1 MVSNVSETFAITE
14 RHVDASGSIADLP
27 ASFCV
32 WLASGESDFLKGRIV
47 WANWDVNEMK
57 AKAEE
62 IVGKDLLTMRL
73 AGWPAQPA

>member
-1 MVSNVSETFAITE
+1 MVSNLSETFLIVE
-14 RHVDASGSIADLP
+14 RCVNTSVFIADLP

-32 WLASGESDFLKGRIV
+32 WLASGESDFLKGRFV

-62 IVGKDLLTMRL
+62 IVGNDLLTMRL
-73 AGWPAQPA
+73 TGWPAQPA

>member
-1 MVSNVSETFAITE
+1 MVSNVSETFLIVE
-14 RHVDASGSIADLP
+14 RCVNTSVLIADLP

-32 WLASGESDFLKGRIV
+32 WLASGESDFLKGRFV

-73 AGWPAQPA
+73 TGWPAQQA

>member
-1 MVSNVSETFAITE
+1 MVSNVSETLAILE
-14 RHVDASGSIADLP
+14 RCFDASGSIADLP

-32 WLASGESDFLKGRIV
+32 WLASGESDFLKGRLV

-57 AKAEE
+57 AKAQE

-73 AGWPAQPA
+73 SGWPA